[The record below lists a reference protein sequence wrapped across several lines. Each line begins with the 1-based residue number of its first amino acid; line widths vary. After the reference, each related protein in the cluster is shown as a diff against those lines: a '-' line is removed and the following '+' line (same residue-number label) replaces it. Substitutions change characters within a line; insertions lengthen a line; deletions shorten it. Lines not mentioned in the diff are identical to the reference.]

1 VTCCEFERA
10 ALTSLITPDAYAGS
24 QREEPVIATKNANQ
38 KVGQSTLAEQGVD
51 SVPHRSR
58 IELVTVLVLLVLDLA
73 AGAVLAYLAVV
84 LVVAYDTC
92 IVQECS
98 YNGFMAGWLLALL
111 GPPIVLVIAATA
123 SIVHLVRRRRA
134 WWIPLVGLALA
145 VAIWWAGAQL
155 VFVAVPGS
163 SF

>member
-1 VTCCEFERA
+1 
-10 ALTSLITPDAYAGS
+10 LITPDAYAGS

-51 SVPHRSR
+51 SVPRRSR

-92 IVQECS
+92 VVQECS

-111 GPPIVLVIAATA
+111 GPPLGMVDPSRRSRAGRGDLVGWRATG
-123 SIVHLVRRRRA
+123 VRRR
-134 WWIPLVGLALA
+134 
-145 VAIWWAGAQL
+145 AGIVVL
-155 VFVAVPGS
+155 I
-163 SF
+163 